1 MPMIDL
7 EPAAREVRRLLG
19 GVADEQMSDP
29 TPCAGTPVA
38 GLLDHL
44 MGLTVAFTWA
54 AQKQTVAGTRG
65 RAPARADRLDPA
77 WRSVLPQRLEQLV
90 DAWRVPSAWDGVTV
104 AGGATLPAAVTGVVA
119 LDELVLHGWDL
130 ARATCQPFRCDPV
143 STEAVL
149 EFTRQ
154 TTLPA
159 NAAMRAGIFG
169 PVVAVPDTALALDR
183 ALGYAGRDPDWTPDA
198 VSGAV

>member
-1 MPMIDL
+1 MPIIDL
-7 EPAAREVRRLLG
+7 GPAAREVRRLLG
-19 GVADEQMSDP
+19 GVADEQMADP

-44 MGLTVAFTWA
+44 MGLTLAFTWA
-54 AQKQTVAGTRG
+54 AQKQTVAGARG
-65 RAPARADRLDPA
+65 RAQARADRLDPA
-77 WRSVLPQRLEQLV
+77 WRTVLPQRLEQLV

-130 ARATCQPFRCDPV
+130 ARATGQPFRCDPI

>member
-1 MPMIDL
+1 MPIIDL
-7 EPAAREVRRLLG
+7 GPAAREVRRLLG
-19 GVADEQMSDP
+19 GVADEQMADP

-44 MGLTVAFTWA
+44 MGLTLAFTWA
-54 AQKQTVAGTRG
+54 AQKQTVAGARG
-65 RAPARADRLDPA
+65 RALARADRLDPA
-77 WRSVLPQRLEQLV
+77 WRTVLPQRLEQLV

-130 ARATCQPFRCDPV
+130 ARATGQPFRCDPI

>member
-19 GVADEQMSDP
+19 GVADEQMADP
-29 TPCAGTPVA
+29 TPCAGTSVA

-44 MGLTVAFTWA
+44 MGLTLAFTWA
-54 AQKQTVAGTRG
+54 AQKQTVAGERG
-65 RAPARADRLDPA
+65 PAQAGADKLDPA
-77 WRSVLPQRLEQLV
+77 WRTVLPQRLEQLV
-90 DAWRVPSAWDGVTV
+90 DAWRVPSAWDGVTA

-130 ARATCQPFRCDPV
+130 ARATGQPFRCDPI

-159 NAAMRAGIFG
+159 NEAMRAGIFG

>member
-19 GVADEQMSDP
+19 GVADEQLADP
-29 TPCAGTPVA
+29 TPCAGTSVA

-44 MGLTVAFTWA
+44 MGLTLAFTWA
-54 AQKQTVAGTRG
+54 AQKQTVAGERG
-65 RAPARADRLDPA
+65 RAQARADKLDPA
-77 WRSVLPQRLEQLV
+77 WRTVLPQRLEQLV
-90 DAWRVPSAWDGVTV
+90 DAWRVPSAWDGVTA

-130 ARATCQPFRCDPV
+130 ARATGQPFRCDPI

-159 NAAMRAGIFG
+159 NEAMRAGIFG

>member
-1 MPMIDL
+1 MPIIDL
-7 EPAAREVRRLLG
+7 GPAAREVRRLLG
-19 GVADEQMSDP
+19 GVADEQMADP

-44 MGLTVAFTWA
+44 MGLTLAFTWA
-54 AQKQTVAGTRG
+54 AQKQTVAGERG
-65 RAPARADRLDPA
+65 RAQARADKLDPA
-77 WRSVLPQRLEQLV
+77 WRTVLPQRLEQLV

-130 ARATCQPFRCDPV
+130 ARATGQPFRCDPI